1 MKTLAE
7 SLHDFDRENFR
18 RAAHGMPE
26 VQDAKAPVREAE
38 QVAVIFNSLFSRLRA
53 AFPAAVSAIRTQDEY
68 DEIRRQWVLALGEAG
83 ITLMEQVDAG
93 MRVAR
98 RQEKP
103 FLPSPGQFVAW
114 CRAEESAA
122 VGLPDQN
129 ELVALVYQY
138 CRTRGNYPDAE
149 SYPWPGKTAD
159 KQHTTKSKACYWMV
173 TTLSQQMRAQGLTDG
188 ELNRK
193 AGEELAKMVKR
204 VRSGEDLPEPIV
216 RLPVLGGKPLTRE
229 QNMSRLAEIRAKFG
243 LKGGRA

>member
-1 MKTLAE
+1 MKTFAE
-7 SLHDFDRENFR
+7 SMQNYDRENYR
-18 RAAHGMPE
+18 RVAQGMPE
-26 VQDAKAPVREAE
+26 VQDVRHQVQQAE
-38 QVAVIFNSLFSRLRA
+38 QVAVIFNSLFAQLRA
-53 AFPAAVSAIRTQDEY
+53 AFPAAVATIRTQDEF
-68 DEIRRQWVLALGEAG
+68 DEIRRQWLLALGEAG
-83 ITLMEQVDAG
+83 IVNMAQVDAG

-129 ELVALVYQY
+129 ELVKLVYEY
-138 CRTRGNYPDAE
+138 CRNRSRHSDAE
-149 SYPWPGKTAD
+149 SYPWPDNDITPRTVKFR
-159 KQHTTKSKACYWMV
+159 ACYWMV
-173 TTLSQQMRAQGLTDG
+173 TTLYQQMRSYGLTDM

-204 VRSGEDLPEPIV
+204 IRAGEVIPEPV
-216 RLPVLGGKPLTRE
+216 ARLPVLSSKPVTRE
-229 QNMSRLAEIRAKFG
+229 QGMAKIQEIRAKFG